1 MSRRMLFRLQIAL
14 LCLAALGTTC
24 LHAQKMYLCV
34 GSSST
39 YFQSA
44 DFAACGSNASE
55 IQAFSFGASLPVSVG
70 LGGLTTGAPAVSKLS
85 LLKPVGALSTVFESS
100 LFKHVSL
107 GSSLA
112 LGVNTAV
119 PGGLFKNVTIT
130 LSNPKVVGLTQS
142 GSSEQPVESVAISYS
157 AITITDNTATPPTTV
172 TWPGN

>member
-1 MSRRMLFRLQIAL
+1 MSRRILFRLQMAL
-14 LCLAALGTTC
+14 LCLAALGGTY

-34 GSSST
+34 GSGST
-39 YFQSA
+39 NFQSA
-44 DFAACGSNASE
+44 DFVACGSNASE
-55 IQAFSFGASLPVSVG
+55 IQAFSFGASVPVTVG
-70 LGGLTTGAPAVSKLS
+70 LGGLTTGVTAVSKLS
-85 LLKPVGALSTVFESS
+85 LLKSVGALSTVFESS

-112 LGVNTAV
+112 LGVNTVAS
-119 PGGLFKNVTIT
+119 GGIIQNVTIT

-172 TWPGN
+172 TWSGN